1 MQTYIPNADIGSGS
15 KKGILQQYSTFCSS
29 LERDVKNYY
38 FLLYEE
44 AMKKIF
50 SLTIAALLSAGM
62 ALAGCGGRPNGIVY
76 PDYPRTPA
84 DKDSWEYN
92 DEKITI
98 DWYVDTPGFS
108 YPSFG
113 SDKVSQIIE
122 EKTGVSIRFTAP
134 VDNDGQYLSNLISTN
149 SLPDVITVAAYTS
162 VKDRIAAQDYIYP
175 IDELA
180 ARWAPTL
187 TDRIE
192 PDIHAYYEMADGNIY
207 GLPSNSY
214 SEEYLTED
222 TAYGPNGGFLVRKDL
237 YEWYVGKYP
246 QTDVMSKD
254 GFYEMVKTVVETFS
268 YSGTS
273 RPEPVDGIERVRNM
287 NGILLDPFTSEGN
300 KSVEWLSQYF
310 AAPFEDE
317 NGDYVDT
324 RTTAQ
329 YREALEFLNKAYNEG
344 LVSESNLDYN
354 ASEVGGRI
362 ANGAVFC
369 TMVTAQDY
377 ASSFVAAWNEGDG
390 FEYIPII
397 FTNAAGDDP
406 ILQDLTGYGYLY
418 NMITTNAERPDIII
432 KLFDFLWSDEGQMLC
447 QFGVED
453 ETYRYTD
460 AARTKIEYTE
470 EYKQMKNEGALY
482 DTYGVERLWLFNKT
496 GYTTPLRPDNA
507 YTKELLYT
515 ENLKRPLIP
524 VSYMYN
530 ASMPPVDSEAENY
543 NSIINDS
550 YSVDMVWAENLTGII
565 SASEDEFGST
575 LDGVLAD
582 MRTRGMDRVTEFY
595 RPAYRSFLQ
604 KLGYDSGWPAYRE
617 GWTSKIKNADGSYK
631 ISPNGDSKW
640 YIVADTID

>member
-1 MQTYIPNADIGSGS
+1 MKRFICLTLSG
-15 KKGILQQYSTFCSS
+15 
-29 LERDVKNYY
+29 
-38 FLLYEE
+38 LL
-44 AMKKIF
+44 
-50 SLTIAALLSAGM
+50 LAGM
-62 ALAGCGGRPNGIVY
+62 ALVGGCGDRKKELTY
-76 PDYPRTPA
+76 PDYPATPA

-92 DEKITI
+92 DEDITI
-98 DWYVDTPGFS
+98 EWYVDTPGFS
-108 YPSFG
+108 YASFG
-113 SDKVSQIIE
+113 TDKISQIIK

-162 VKDRIAAQDYIYP
+162 VKDRIASQDYIYP

-180 ARWAPTL
+180 KRWAPTL

-192 PDIHAYYEMADGNIY
+192 SDIHAYYEMSDGNIY

-237 YEWYVGKYP
+237 YDWYVNKYP
-246 QTDVMSKD
+246 ETDVMSKD
-254 GFYEMVKTVVETFS
+254 GFYAMVKTVVETFS
-268 YSGTS
+268 YSGTNK
-273 RPEPVDGIERVRNM
+273 PEPVDGIERVRNM

-317 NGDYVDT
+317 AGNYIDT
-324 RTTAQ
+324 RTTEQ
-329 YREALEFLNKAYNEG
+329 YKEALKFLNKAYNDG
-344 LVSESNLDYN
+344 LISQSNLDYN

-362 ANGAVFC
+362 ANGAAFC

-377 ASSFVAAWNEGDG
+377 ASSFVAAYDEGAG

-406 ILQDLTGYGYLY
+406 ILQDLTGYGYLF

-432 KLFDFLWSDEGQMLC
+432 KLFDFLWSEEGQMLC
-447 QFGVED
+447 KFGIEG

-460 AARTKIEYTE
+460 EARTEIEYTE
-470 EYKQMKNEGALY
+470 EYKEMKSDGTLW
-482 DTYGVERLWLFNKT
+482 DTYGIERLWLFDKT
-496 GYTTPLRPDNA
+496 GFTTPLRPDNA

-524 VSYMYN
+524 ISYMYN
-530 ASMPPVDSEAENY
+530 ASMPPLDVEDSKY
-543 NSIINDS
+543 NSVVNEA
-550 YSVDMVWAENLTGII
+550 YSVDMVWAENLTAII
-565 SASEDEFGST
+565 GAEESEFEST
-575 LDGVLAD
+575 LSGVLSD

-595 RPAYRSFLQ
+595 RPAYRSFLE
-604 KLGYDSGWPAYRE
+604 KLGYDSGWPAYRAD
-617 GWTSKIKNADGSYK
+617 WTSKIRNEDGSYK
-631 ISPNGDSKW
+631 ISPNGDKSQ